1 MQRDII
7 VSASLLAC
15 NLSDMA
21 GEIARCERAGVDW
34 IHFDV
39 MDGHFVEQITYG
51 APVLKSLRAVTNK
64 TLDVHLMVEK
74 PRSQIKFFADAGADL
89 IDIHFESKDDI
100 AGCLREIRSLGK
112 KSALAIKPQTPA
124 EAIFDYIPL
133 CDMILVMTVEP
144 GYGGQG
150 FIYEMLPKIKV
161 LRDYADA
168 NGFEKLDIQ
177 VDGGVNE
184 KTGYSAVN
192 AGANVLVAGTG
203 LFKAPDMKTV
213 CEALKGNDK

>member
-1 MQRDII
+1 MQKDII

-64 TLDVHLMVEK
+64 TLDVHLMVEN

>member
-1 MQRDII
+1 MQRDIL

-15 NLSDMA
+15 NLADMA

-51 APVLKSLRAVTNK
+51 APVLKSLRSVTKK
-64 TLDVHLMVEK
+64 TLDVHLMVEN

-89 IDIHFESKDDI
+89 INIHYESKDDI

-150 FIYEMLPKIKV
+150 FIYETLPKIKV

-203 LFKAPDMKTV
+203 LFKADDMKTV

>member
-1 MQRDII
+1 MQKEII

-51 APVLKSLRAVTNK
+51 APVLKSLRGVTKK

>member
-1 MQRDII
+1 MQKDII

-15 NLSDMA
+15 NLSDMS

>member
-1 MQRDII
+1 MKKDIL

-15 NLSDMA
+15 NLADIS

-51 APVLKSLRAVTNK
+51 APVLKSLRSVTEK
-64 TLDVHLMVEK
+64 TLDVHLMVEN
-74 PRSQIKFFADAGADL
+74 PQSQIKFFADAGADL
-89 IDIHFESKDDI
+89 ITIHQESSGDIV
-100 AGCLREIRSLGK
+100 GCLREIRSLGK
-112 KSALAIKPQTPA
+112 KSALAIKPQTSA

-150 FIYEMLPKIKV
+150 FIYETLPKIKV

-177 VDGGVNE
+177 VDGGINE

-203 LFKAPDMKTV
+203 LFKAPDMKAV

>member
-1 MQRDII
+1 MAGKETI

-15 NLSDMA
+15 NLANFES
-21 GEIARCERAGVDW
+21 EIRRCERAGVDW

-51 APVLKSLRAVTNK
+51 APVLKFVRSVTQK
-64 TLDVHLMVEK
+64 LLDVHLMVEN
-74 PRSQIKFFADAGADL
+74 PQSQIKFFADAGADL
-89 IDIHFESKDDI
+89 ITIHLESRGDIS
-100 AGCLREIRSLGK
+100 GCLREIRSLGK
-112 KSALAIKPQTPA
+112 KSALAIKPATPV
-124 EAIFDYIPL
+124 EQVFDYIPL

-150 FIYEMLPKIKV
+150 FIYDMLPKLKV
-161 LRDYADA
+161 LREYADK

-177 VDGGVNE
+177 VDGGINE
-184 KTGYSAVN
+184 KTGFSAVN

-203 LFKAPDMKTV
+203 LFKAPDMKSV
-213 CEALKGNDK
+213 CEALKGN

>member
-1 MQRDII
+1 MKKDIL

-15 NLSDMA
+15 NLADIS

-51 APVLKSLRAVTNK
+51 APVLKSLRSVTEK
-64 TLDVHLMVEK
+64 TLDVHLMVEN
-74 PRSQIKFFADAGADL
+74 PQSQIKFFADAGADL
-89 IDIHFESKDDI
+89 ITIHQESSGDIV
-100 AGCLREIRSLGK
+100 GCLREIRSLGK
-112 KSALAIKPQTPA
+112 KSALAIKPQTSA

-150 FIYEMLPKIKV
+150 FIYETLPKIKV
-161 LRDYADA
+161 LRDYANA

-177 VDGGVNE
+177 VDGGINE

-203 LFKAPDMKTV
+203 LFKADDMKAV
-213 CEALKGNDK
+213 CESLKGNDK

>member
-1 MQRDII
+1 MKKDIL

-15 NLSDMA
+15 NLADIS

-51 APVLKSLRAVTNK
+51 APVLKSLRSVTEK
-64 TLDVHLMVEK
+64 TLDVHLMVEN
-74 PRSQIKFFADAGADL
+74 PQSQIKFFADAGADL
-89 IDIHFESKDDI
+89 ITIHQESSGDIV
-100 AGCLREIRSLGK
+100 GCLREIRSLGK
-112 KSALAIKPQTPA
+112 KSALAIKPQTSA

-150 FIYEMLPKIKV
+150 FIYETLPKIKV

-177 VDGGVNE
+177 VDGGINE

-203 LFKAPDMKTV
+203 LFKALDMKAV
-213 CEALKGNDK
+213 CESLKGNDK

>member
-1 MQRDII
+1 MQKEIT

-51 APVLKSLRAVTNK
+51 APVLKSLRGVTNK
-64 TLDVHLMVEK
+64 TLDVHLMVEN

-161 LRDYADA
+161 LREYADA

>member
-1 MQRDII
+1 MQRDIL

-15 NLSDMA
+15 NLADMA

-51 APVLKSLRAVTNK
+51 APVLKSLRSVTKK
-64 TLDVHLMVEK
+64 TLDVHLMVEN

-89 IDIHFESKDDI
+89 INIHYESKDDI

-150 FIYEMLPKIKV
+150 FIYETLPKIKV

-203 LFKAPDMKTV
+203 LFKADDMKAV

>member
-1 MQRDII
+1 MQRDIL

-15 NLSDMA
+15 NLADMA

-51 APVLKSLRAVTNK
+51 APVLKSLRSVTKK
-64 TLDVHLMVEK
+64 TLDVHLMVEN

-89 IDIHFESKDDI
+89 INIHYESKDDV
-100 AGCLREIRSLGK
+100 AGCLREIRSHGK

-203 LFKAPDMKTV
+203 LFKADDMKAV

>member
-1 MQRDII
+1 MQRDIL

-15 NLSDMA
+15 NLADMS

-51 APVLKSLRAVTNK
+51 APVLKSLRSVTKK
-64 TLDVHLMVEK
+64 TLDVHLMVEN

-89 IDIHFESKDDI
+89 INIHYESKDDV

-150 FIYEMLPKIKV
+150 FIYETLPKIKV

-203 LFKAPDMKTV
+203 LFKADDMKAV